1 MMQEKPFTDLKEEI
15 VRMSRKIRDLE
26 SVIRHLK
33 SRNERLESE
42 NDELKQ
48 KLVNLFNSAISG
60 GCFHGDL

>member
-33 SRNERLESE
+33 SKNERLETE